1 MSKFSKAVEGRQ
13 YLRLQP
19 DQIERQ
25 QRHIDTMRPLD
36 PSAVDDIWVRSLH
49 LFQDDGEIGVG
60 LVTSRGT
67 VTFLLGEARAREL
80 IACLNG
86 LVEQFRCWTGDEP
99 E

>member
-1 MSKFSKAVEGRQ
+1 MSKFSKTVEGRQ
-13 YLRLQP
+13 GLSLLP

-25 QRHIDTMRPLD
+25 QGHIDAMRPLD
-36 PSAVDDIWVRSLH
+36 PSAVDDIWIRSLH

-80 IACLNG
+80 IAGLNG
-86 LVEQFRCWTGDEP
+86 LVEQCRCWTGDETQ
-99 E
+99 

>member
-13 YLRLQP
+13 DLRLHP

-25 QRHIDTMRPLD
+25 QRLIDAMRPLD

-80 IACLNG
+80 IAGLNG
-86 LVEQFRCWTGDEP
+86 LVEQCRCWTGDEP

>member
-13 YLRLQP
+13 YLRLHP

-25 QRHIDTMRPLD
+25 QRLIDAMRPLD

-80 IACLNG
+80 IAGLNG
-86 LVEQFRCWTGDEP
+86 LVEQCRCWTGDEL